1 MAAYS
6 FIGETPFSENE
17 ILQNEVTR
25 EEISEDKAYNDKA
38 LNNHPIIVWTTDHE
52 NIMIDWADK
61 AICYKWMHQR
71 AHAIYSN
78 KNTMFTIPVIIM
90 STLTGTANFA
100 QDRIPPEYLNMATMI
115 IGAINLFAG
124 ILTTIQQYL
133 KISELNESHR
143 VSAIS
148 WGKFYRNIKT
158 EICKSPLES
167 SPVNAALKHSKEEFD
182 RLTETSPS
190 IPTYIV
196 EMFIKDFSGGEPQL
210 DEHGNEINL
219 TRKQKIFNELKK
231 PDICGDIETTANYLY
246 IRKVVA
252 RPYINPAVSLA
263 RLEKKALEY
272 KKNIIEEFIKKF
284 QNQRKRMP
292 TKDEII
298 DNLDN
303 DSIQM
308 ELIESVY
315 SDMNSN
321 SAILTITSQISPD
334 EFV

>member
-1 MAAYS
+1 MAVYLS
-6 FIGETPFSENE
+6 STETSFSEKNE
-17 ILQNEVTR
+17 LFPNDV
-25 EEISEDKAYNDKA
+25 ISENLSDDKVHDNY
-38 LNNHPIIVWTTDHE
+38 HMIVWSPDHE

-100 QDRIPPEYLNMATMI
+100 QDRIPADYLNMATMI

-158 EICKSPLES
+158 EICKSPLER

-182 RLTETSPS
+182 RLTETSPT

-196 EMFIKDFSGGEPQL
+196 EMFIKDFSGGQPQL

-219 TRKQKIFNELKK
+219 TRKQKIFSDLKK
-231 PDICGDIETTANYLY
+231 PDICGEIETTANYLY
-246 IRKVVA
+246 IRKEVA
-252 RPYINPAVSLA
+252 RPYINPAISLA
-263 RLEKKALEY
+263 RLQKKKLEC
-272 KKNIIEEFIKKF
+272 KKNSIEEFIKTF
-284 QNQRKRMP
+284 QDQRKRSP
-292 TKDEII
+292 TKDEIL

-315 SDMNSN
+315 SDLTAKN
-321 SAILTITSQISPD
+321 ILTIASEISSD
-334 EFV
+334 EIV